1 MLFKNLFR
9 FYWMLMDMCSPKFDI
24 QLQFVI
30 IAVQS
35 FDAMIFFL
43 KKVLPNVQSDIHFA
57 RRNIVS
63 TEQYLR
69 LLFCFYFVF
78 LLLYFFFALFFLFLL
93 LFVFSF
99 FIGCYFCTIL
109 TRNIFFIIQ
118 HFSTTIFQRL
128 QVVIS
133 FYSDITEDC
142 RIQGYS
148 FDCNSRIF
156 AKILSLLWPFEGCWL
171 FVHTRRLL
179 HALILLSLYFSKMTL
194 T

>member
-1 MLFKNLFR
+1 MLFLCF
-9 FYWMLMDMCSPKFDI
+9 
-24 QLQFVI
+24 
-30 IAVQS
+30 S
-35 FDAMIFFL
+35 FASFFL
-43 KKVLPNVQSDIHFA
+43 CLI
-57 RRNIVS
+57 
-63 TEQYLR
+63 
-69 LLFCFYFVF
+69 LF
-78 LLLYFFFALFFLFLL
+78 FLL

-133 FYSDITEDC
+133 FYCDITEDC